1 MSWLRLACLV
11 LANALIP
18 YAVYVFAIGFFPY
31 KPFLPGLASF
41 EDQDAGEEIRML
53 EGISR
58 PAPVFDKVFF
68 MVVDALRRFVLRVVV
83 WRYRRRGLISGQ

>member
-1 MSWLRLACLV
+1 MSWLRLACLI

-41 EDQDAGEEIRML
+41 QDQDAAEEIRML
-53 EGISR
+53 GKVSR
-58 PAPVFDKVFF
+58 PVPVFDKVLF
-68 MVVDALRRFVLRVVV
+68 MVVDALRRYDSDYTCRLAVSVD
-83 WRYRRRGLISGQ
+83 